1 MTDERLQRNIEFFG
15 QAGQD
20 RLRSTKVAVVG
31 VGGLGTHV
39 VQQVALLGVGGI
51 ALIDSQELELTNRNR
66 YIGAWHD
73 DPIPGSRKVVLGA
86 RMARLIDPNIQVETL
101 YDSLV
106 SESAFQL
113 IKLADF
119 VIGSLDCEGAR
130 LILTELCSAYG
141 RPYIDAATDIDL
153 GPPFSYGGRVCCAM
167 DGNGCLVCQDVIDIA
182 EAQLDLAGPQ
192 AQRERDAIYGVARAH
207 LGRWSGTFAKVS
219 ANGSADSLAELR
231 TCLEGTVCLC

>member
-1 MTDERLQRNIEFFG
+1 
-15 QAGQD
+15 
-20 RLRSTKVAVVG
+20 
-31 VGGLGTHV
+31 
-39 VQQVALLGVGGI
+39 
-51 ALIDSQELELTNRNR
+51 
-66 YIGAWHD
+66 
-73 DPIPGSRKVVLGA
+73 
-86 RMARLIDPNIQVETL
+86 MARLIDPNIQVETL

-207 LGRWSGTFAKVS
+207 LGRSGPSVVS
-219 ANGSADSLAELR
+219 INGVVASLAVTEFMVAVTGVRRAQRLLTYR
-231 TCLEGTVCLC
+231 GQLGKVTVCSDSPQPDCYYCKGLRGMREKADVERYIREGVGQWLR